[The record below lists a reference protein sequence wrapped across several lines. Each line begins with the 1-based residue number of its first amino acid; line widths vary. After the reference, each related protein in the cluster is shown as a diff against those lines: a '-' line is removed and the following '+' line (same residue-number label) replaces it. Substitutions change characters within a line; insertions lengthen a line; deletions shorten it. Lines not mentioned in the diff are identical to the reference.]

1 MYRGCIVSGLL
12 LLFSYP
18 LVAGDLEPAS
28 PQDSVR
34 SYEIDEMVV
43 TGTRTLKKIID
54 IPYSVERINNY
65 DFRYDRKNS
74 VTDVLGGTPGL
85 FFQNRYG
92 NHDVRISIRGFGSRS
107 NSGIR
112 GVRILLDD
120 IPESEPDGQTR
131 IEAIDFH
138 SIGRIEIVKG
148 NASSLYTNAPGGV
161 INFIND
167 IDFTESHVIQFNEA
181 ASFGTRN
188 NGIKLALKSEGSKF
202 LSTYTYHTARGYR
215 PHSND
220 HWNILNSVYE
230 TSPNDR
236 STLTLLLYYVD
247 GIIKLPGSLTQQQ
260 YETDPFMGN
269 PRDVGRDAKRVS
281 KKGRFGVRYKTF
293 LDGQKN
299 NQLEFTGYGTIK
311 YFERTAATYR
321 FINRNGIGGT
331 GRWIYSSSVAEIPV
345 EFSAGVDLFHQYGPI
360 EEYQNFGG
368 KKGEPVD
375 LLTDETIDN
384 VGAYFLTTVS
394 IIPDKVDLL
403 VTGRH
408 DKVVFDQVDRNLEVR
423 NAKRVFEAFTPK
435 VAVNYKI
442 TPAIGLFGSYG
453 YSFDSPA
460 GNEMENYP
468 LSSNYPKLINPD
480 LKPQN
485 SRNMEIG
492 TKGTVLSDGDY
503 FSQSRF
509 ELVLF
514 NSRIKDEIVP
524 FSIGSS
530 VFYRNAAET
539 NRSGVE
545 FGISTSVLSN
555 LNLKCAY
562 TYSDFSYTTY
572 GVKTYNAAMD
582 TVRESVFSGKR
593 VPSVPEHNV
602 SASVS
607 YQHRIGEQLTGFVKT
622 NYSFVSGMFVNDENS
637 NRSGDYRLFGA
648 TIGTDIVLGRTNI
661 LLSYGINN
669 ILNTSHI
676 AFININSDRKEYYEA
691 GEPRNYFLSLNLG
704 YSL

>member
-1 MYRGCIVSGLL
+1 MFIAVLLLSIVSL
-12 LLFSYP
+12 P
-18 LVAGDLEPAS
+18 LYAQETTPAV
-28 PQDSVR
+28 QDSVK
-34 SYEIDEMVV
+34 SYEVDEMIV

-65 DFRYDRKNS
+65 DYRYERKNS

-167 IDFTESHVIQFNEA
+167 IDFTESHIVQFNEM

-188 NGIKLALKSEGSKF
+188 NGLKLALKGDGYKF
-202 LSTYTYHTARGYR
+202 LTTYTYHAAEGYR
-215 PHSND
+215 PHSD
-220 HWNILNSVYE
+220 DYWNIVNSVYE
-230 TSPNDR
+230 SRPNED
-236 STLTLLLYYVD
+236 SKLSLLFYYVD
-247 GIIKLPGSLTQQQ
+247 GLIKLPGSLTQKQ
-260 YETDPFMGN
+260 YDTDPMMGN
-269 PRDVGRDAKRVS
+269 PRDIGRDAKRVS
-281 KKGRFGVRYKTF
+281 KKGRIGVRYNTVF
-293 LDGQKN
+293 GDEKN
-299 NQLEFTGYGTIK
+299 NEVELTAYGTIK

-321 FINRNGIGGT
+321 FINRNGLGGS
-331 GRWIYSSSVAEIPV
+331 GRWIHTTSVAGLPLEL
-345 EFSAGVDLFHQYGPI
+345 SAGVDVFHQYGPI

-384 VGAYFLTTVS
+384 VGAYFLTTLSV
-394 IIPDKVDLL
+394 IPDKFDVM
-403 VTGRH
+403 VTGRQ

-423 NAKRVFEAFTPK
+423 NAKRVFEKFTPK
-435 VAVNYKI
+435 IALNYKV
-442 TPAIGLFGSYG
+442 TPVIGLFSSFG

-468 LSSNYPKLINPD
+468 LSTNFPKLINPD
-480 LKPQN
+480 LQPQYSQN
-485 SRNMEIG
+485 AEIG
-492 TKGTVLSDGDY
+492 TKGVIMSDGEY

-514 NSRIKDEIVP
+514 NSKIQDEIVP

-539 NRSGVE
+539 NRNGLEVGLSSTVVSGLTMK
-545 FGISTSVLSN
+545 F
-555 LNLKCAY
+555 AY
-562 TYSDFSYTTY
+562 TFSDFTYSDYTAR
-572 GVKTYNAAMD
+572 TYNASGDSITDM
-582 TVRESVFSGKR
+582 SFSGKI

-602 SASVS
+602 STSIA
-607 YQHRIGEQLTGFVKT
+607 YQHRITDAVTGFAKV
-622 NYSFVSGMFVNDENS
+622 NYSFVSGMYVNDENS
-637 NRSGDYRLFGA
+637 ARSGDYRIFN
-648 TIGTDIVLGRTNI
+648 TTVGTDFIFGRMN
-661 LLSYGINN
+661 LLVSGGINN

-676 AFININSDRKEYYEA
+676 AFININSDRKEYYES
-691 GEPRNYFLSLNLG
+691 GEPRNYFISMNIG
-704 YSL
+704 YTL